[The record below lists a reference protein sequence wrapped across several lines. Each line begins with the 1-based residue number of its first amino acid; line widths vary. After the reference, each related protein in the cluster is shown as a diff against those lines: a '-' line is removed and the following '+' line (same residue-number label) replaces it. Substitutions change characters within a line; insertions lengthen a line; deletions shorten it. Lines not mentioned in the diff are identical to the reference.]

1 MQSTPNRASKIPR
14 PGTMSP
20 RVSQGSK
27 SSGNGS
33 FQENKSPR
41 SPQSPVQAP
50 TPAPI
55 HDETPLVS
63 GLTQGLEDCN
73 WEQLQGKY
81 ADAMEEHG
89 RVEENLRVETAKLL
103 EVFMAWSQTTVS
115 QDENRALKRFK
126 TQMQHV
132 QNSEVNVENK
142 KKHYVEVVKAFQNAL
157 ALLNDQMK
165 I

>member
-1 MQSTPNRASKIPR
+1 MQSTPNRTSKIPR
-14 PGTMSP
+14 RGTMSP

-27 SSGNGS
+27 SPTGSGS
-33 FQENKSPR
+33 SQENR
-41 SPQSPVQAP
+41 SPQLPVEDLAS
-50 TPAPI
+50 TPI
-55 HDETPLVS
+55 HDEAPFAS
-63 GLTQGLEDCN
+63 RLTQGLEDCN

-81 ADAMEEHG
+81 ADAMDEHG
-89 RVEENLRVETAKLL
+89 RVEENIRVETAKLL
-103 EVFMAWSQTTVS
+103 EAFMAWSQTTVS

-142 KKHYVEVVKAFQNAL
+142 KKHYEEVIKAFQNAL

>member
-1 MQSTPNRASKIPR
+1 MQSTPNRTSKIPR
-14 PGTMSP
+14 PGALSP
-20 RVSQGSK
+20 RVSQERKSPSGS
-27 SSGNGS
+27 GS
-33 FQENKSPR
+33 FQENKSP
-41 SPQSPVQAP
+41 QSPVEAR

-55 HDETPLVS
+55 SDEFPLVS
-63 GLTQGLEDCN
+63 RLTQGLEDCD

-81 ADAMEEHG
+81 ADAMEEHS

-132 QNSEVNVENK
+132 QNSEINVANR
-142 KKHYVEVVKAFQNAL
+142 KKHYAEVVRAFQNAL

-165 I
+165 V

>member
-1 MQSTPNRASKIPR
+1 MQSTPNRTSKIPR

-27 SSGNGS
+27 SPQGNVS
-33 FQENKSPR
+33 SEASKSPE
-41 SPQSPVQAP
+41 SPIEAP
-50 TPAPI
+50 ASARI
-55 HDETPLVS
+55 HDELQIVS
-63 GLTQGLEDCN
+63 QLTQGLENCD

-81 ADAMEEHG
+81 TDAMEEHG

-132 QNSEVNVENK
+132 QHSEVNVDNK
-142 KKHYVEVVKAFQNAL
+142 KKHYAEVVKAFQNAL
-157 ALLNDQMK
+157 ALLNEQLK
-165 I
+165 V

>member
-1 MQSTPNRASKIPR
+1 MSSTPNRTSKIPR

-27 SSGNGS
+27 SPPGSGS
-33 FQENKSPR
+33 FQENKSTQ
-41 SPQSPVQAP
+41 SPQSAVEAP
-50 TPAPI
+50 TSAPI
-55 HDETPLVS
+55 QDEIPLVS

-115 QDENRALKRFK
+115 QDENRALKRFDQIQLWPK
-126 TQMQHV
+126 IT
-132 QNSEVNVENK
+132 
-142 KKHYVEVVKAFQNAL
+142 NA
-157 ALLNDQMK
+157 
-165 I
+165 

>member
-1 MQSTPNRASKIPR
+1 MQSTPNKTSKIPR
-14 PGTMSP
+14 PGAMSP
-20 RVSQGSK
+20 RVNQEGKSPPGSG
-27 SSGNGS
+27 SS
-33 FQENKSPR
+33 QENTS
-41 SPQSPVQAP
+41 SQSPVEALTS
-50 TPAPI
+50 TPI
-55 HDETPLVS
+55 NDEIPLVS
-63 GLTQGLEDCN
+63 RLTQGLKDCN

-89 RVEENLRVETAKLL
+89 RVEENLRVETAELL
-103 EVFMAWSQTTVS
+103 EVFMAWSETTVS

-132 QNSEVNVENK
+132 QNSEVTVENK
-142 KKHYVEVVKAFQNAL
+142 KKHYAEVVKAFQNAL

>member
-1 MQSTPNRASKIPR
+1 MQSTPNRTSKIPR
-14 PGTMSP
+14 RGTMSP

-27 SSGNGS
+27 SPPGSGS
-33 FQENKSPR
+33 FQGNKSA
-41 SPQSPVQAP
+41 QSPVEAL
-50 TPAPI
+50 TSAPI
-55 HDETPLVS
+55 HDEIPLVS

-81 ADAMEEHG
+81 ADAMEEHS
-89 RVEENLRVETAKLL
+89 RVEENLRVGTAKLL

-132 QNSEVNVENK
+132 QNSEINVENK
-142 KKHYVEVVKAFQNAL
+142 KKHYAEVVKAFQNAL

-165 I
+165 L

>member
-1 MQSTPNRASKIPR
+1 MQSTPNRTSKIPR
-14 PGTMSP
+14 PGAISP

-27 SSGNGS
+27 SPPGSGS
-33 FQENKSPR
+33 FQENKSP
-41 SPQSPVQAP
+41 QSPVEAR
-50 TPAPI
+50 TSTPI
-55 HDETPLVS
+55 HDEFPLVS
-63 GLTQGLEDCN
+63 GLTQGLEDCD
-73 WEQLQGKY
+73 WEQLQEKY
-81 ADAMEEHG
+81 ADAMDEHG

-142 KKHYVEVVKAFQNAL
+142 KKHYTEVVKAFQNAL

-165 I
+165 V